1 MSRADHSPAPSP
13 RDEVNALPEPDE
25 ESQNLAAAQEPLSLV
40 VKKRRRENNMIFEVE
55 RMRLGLGWVIT
66 WLRKRTGRSAAW
78 VAHRIHRGPQTV
90 RDVEK
95 GTFEDFGWSNAYLI
109 CRCLKYQMSRVEE
122 LTWRYLIHDYKHQ
135 KRLHKKEP
143 KWAYHPPWSEERG
156 EERSKEDAKLYIRK
170 HKPQNHARHTGL
182 A

>member
-1 MSRADHSPAPSP
+1 MC
-13 RDEVNALPEPDE
+13 
-25 ESQNLAAAQEPLSLV
+25 QNLAAAQGPLSLV
-40 VKKRRRENNMIFEVE
+40 VKKRRREKNMFFEVE

-78 VAHRIHRGPQTV
+78 VAHRIRRGSQTV

-95 GTFEDFGWSNAYLI
+95 GTFGDFGWSNAYLI

-122 LTWRYLIHDYKHQ
+122 LTWRYLIHDYNHQ
-135 KRLHKKEP
+135 RRLHKKEP
-143 KWAYHPPWSEERG
+143 NWVYHPPWSEER
-156 EERSKEDAKLYIRK
+156 ERERSTEDAKLYIRK
-170 HKPQNHARHTGL
+170 HKAQNRARHTGL